1 MIVTSHA
8 IYAFRFKYFFSWFIV
23 HFRSIDGF
31 RLEDDAS
38 NEFFRIRVRNER
50 GPLCEDRLRRHWT
63 GPEASPLHASE
74 NITGRDNR
82 RIHLH
87 CGEILVPMFS
97 SIPVSFY
104 FSFIFHTDRDIF
116 TRSNPTIAPTKWK
129 IPKVSIRLDEPPC
142 SKETIKQYRRSI
154 NRHGR
159 KRNGSRKNWIWW
171 ASETGYFVFRGSS
184 RCILK
189 VTEC

>member
-1 MIVTSHA
+1 MPFDLNIFFHDLSSTSDQSMDSDWKTM
-8 IYAFRFKYFFSWFIV
+8 RLTNSSW
-23 HFRSIDGF
+23 S
-31 RLEDDAS
+31 EW
-38 NEFFRIRVRNER
+38 EMR

-116 TRSNPTIAPTKWK
+116 TRSNPTTAPTKWK

-142 SKETIKQYRRSI
+142 SKETIKQYHRSI

-171 ASETGYFVFRGSS
+171 ASETGYLVFRGSS

>member
-23 HFRSIDGF
+23 HFRSIDGV

-38 NEFFRIRVRNER
+38 NEFFRIQVRNER

-97 SIPVSFY
+97 SILLFFSY
-104 FSFIFHTDRDIF
+104 FSHRQRYFHAF
-116 TRSNPTIAPTKWK
+116 ESNHSAYEMKNSKSFDPIGWTSMLEGNDKTI
-129 IPKVSIRLDEPPC
+129 S
-142 SKETIKQYRRSI
+142 SI
-154 NRHGR
+154 N
-159 KRNGSRKNWIWW
+159 
-171 ASETGYFVFRGSS
+171 
-184 RCILK
+184 
-189 VTEC
+189 